1 MPVALFA
8 RVTSGHAAEMSTA
21 VLDASAIG
29 PVDVAVIRFDTDDF
43 SDDVAPALAELN
55 HSGTVHIIDLA
66 FVRKEADESVSCLEA
81 TDEHVARAFAG
92 LADTQFD
99 LLSDSDLDKIADGLD
114 PGASAMV
121 IVWEN
126 SWAARLAAAL
136 RGSHGQ
142 VVAQERIPRDSVLR
156 AIAALDE
163 E

>member
-1 MPVALFA
+1 
-8 RVTSGHAAEMSTA
+8 MSTA
-21 VLDASAIG
+21 VLDANAIG
-29 PVDVAVIRFDTDDF
+29 PVDVAVIRFDTEDF

-55 HSGTVHIIDLA
+55 RSGTVHIIDLA
-66 FVRKEADESVSCLEA
+66 FVRKDTDDSVTCLEA
-81 TDEHVARAFAG
+81 TDDHVARAFAG

-99 LLSDSDLDKIADGLD
+99 LLSDSDLDKVADELD
-114 PGASAMV
+114 SGSCAMV

-142 VVAQERIPRDSVLR
+142 MVAQERIPRENVLR

-163 E
+163 K